1 MIEVLIKVFILISV
15 LNVSISIDTRLRRG
29 ITPSLFEE
37 GDLITGELEDGV
49 TESFVIKKLIHRSK
63 RRQTESSLIEIESSP
78 VLDGYTVDRRL
89 GQGGMGAVYLVE
101 HSRTGEQ
108 YAAKVSTGRDDLRE
122 EYRITNLA
130 YQTLSAVSM
139 GGGVRI
145 FFGGFHT
152 HISSIKST
160 FNLHICI
167 SIVALY
173 H

>member
-15 LNVSISIDTRLRRG
+15 LKVSISIDTRLRRL
-29 ITPSLFEE
+29 PSFFEE
-37 GDLITGELEDGV
+37 GDLILGELEDGL
-49 TESFVIKKLIHRSK
+49 TESYVIKKLIHRSK
-63 RRQTESSLIEIESSP
+63 RRESDPSLIEIESSP

-160 FNLHICI
+160 FNLQ
-167 SIVALY
+167 
-173 H
+173 